1 MKVVKYEVEVKVE
14 GKDKALTIKRKYRH
28 MAYARDFVR
37 GLVKGECKWT
47 TEGNVIK
54 AECSSNEGTKYLVS
68 ITKVRLQRPEKEDK
82 EKQGKVQ
89 EQGKS

>member
-1 MKVVKYEVEVKVE
+1 
-14 GKDKALTIKRKYRH
+14 
-28 MAYARDFVR
+28 
-37 GLVKGECKWT
+37 VKGECKWT
-47 TEGNVIK
+47 AEGNVIK